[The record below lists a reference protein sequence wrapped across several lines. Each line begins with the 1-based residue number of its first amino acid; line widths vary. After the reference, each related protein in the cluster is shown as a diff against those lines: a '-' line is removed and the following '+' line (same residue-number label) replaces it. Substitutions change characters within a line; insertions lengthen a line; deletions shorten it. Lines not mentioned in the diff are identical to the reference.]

1 MKNKRKA
8 IVLAS
13 SILGCIAVVSA
24 GFAAWVIAGNTAE
37 ATAEGNIVV
46 DTVTDKSISLGTAWK
61 DSKNSIVF
69 GWGDYTAQEDDWLV
83 NEEATTAENLSV
95 TLTLTVG
102 NFSNLSDTGVSY
114 TVTTTG
120 GSYENAVTDN
130 LVGALP
136 NGTIAK
142 TSFTE
147 VGTTNTAT
155 YELTLTF
162 TWGSA
167 FGGENPENPLK
178 YYNEQTYSPALASE
192 AKTNLEKLE
201 TYLKDVTF
209 EVTLTATANNN

>member
-46 DTVTDKSISLGTAWK
+46 DTVTDKSISLEVAWK

-69 GWGDYTAQEDDWLV
+69 GWGNYTAQENDWLV

-120 GSYENAVTDN
+120 DSYENAVTDN

-167 FGGENPENPLK
+167 FGGENPLK
-178 YYNEQTYSPALASE
+178 YYNGQTYSSALASE

-201 TYLKDVTF
+201 NYLNDVTF
-209 EVTLTATANNN
+209 KVTLTATANNN